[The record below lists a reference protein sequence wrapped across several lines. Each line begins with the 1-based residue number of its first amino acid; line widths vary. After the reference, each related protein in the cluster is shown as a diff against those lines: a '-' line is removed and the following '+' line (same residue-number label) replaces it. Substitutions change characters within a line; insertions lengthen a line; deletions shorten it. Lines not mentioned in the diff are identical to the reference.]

1 MANTN
6 VPYRVTLQSLSEGQ
20 VRIAW
25 TALAQRGYKWKV
37 YAGVSGTPPIAGPAL
52 NATPILSDF
61 LTFALASVPGF
72 TGQDSVFVAV
82 TSVNDTNLQES
93 AQSEI
98 IEVEISKGTPGS
110 SETTLLVGMTPSGRS
125 SYLSTTED
133 GHIVVGG
140 SVLPSGGATEAK
152 QDAGITQLTQI
163 NAGIPVDLGQEAMA
177 DSMPV
182 VIASDQSTLPTQE
195 ATLTSSRLSTV
206 SVGGTSVALPV
217 TPLANRRLV
226 AFQNKGATSVFIND
240 GTADGNSWEVPA
252 KGPLTIEA
260 GPGVLFEGFRAAGTG
275 DVTVWEFA

>member
-6 VPYRVTLQSLSEGQ
+6 VPSRVTLQSLSEGQ
-20 VRIAW
+20 ARIAW
-25 TALAQRGYKWKV
+25 TAKAQRGYKWKV

-52 NATPILSDF
+52 TASPILADF
-61 LTFALASVPGF
+61 LTLALANVPGF

-98 IEVEISKGTPGS
+98 LEIEISKGTPGS
-110 SETTLLVGMTPSGRS
+110 SETTLLVGMTPSGKS

-260 GPGVLFEGFRAAGTG
+260 GPGVLFEGFRMAGTG